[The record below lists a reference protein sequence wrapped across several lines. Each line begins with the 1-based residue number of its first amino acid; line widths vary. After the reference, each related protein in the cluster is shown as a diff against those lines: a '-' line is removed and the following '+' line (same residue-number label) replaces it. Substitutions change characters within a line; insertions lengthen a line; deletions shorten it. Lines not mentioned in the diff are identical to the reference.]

1 MNGQDRELIYLT
13 IDMWH
18 PDCWTLHVTEG
29 ADAGLLG
36 YEMTLGKGQYRL
48 YRAYSGDHDELEKL
62 LSAIEDSEFTNELLI
77 LSPSTSADSS
87 AYGLVTQDIL
97 VDFPPAP
104 SIRDAFASRGFM
116 HYGPSQHEDGRER
129 RSLLAL
135 TNRETVDTTL
145 DELRDLYDADFDIQ
159 QLTSSTPPSGMTS
172 LPEDGLSP
180 RQREVFQ
187 LAQSRGYYEYP
198 RKVTAQELADGMDIT
213 KSTLLEH
220 LRKAEQKLITGI
232 EFH

>member
-1 MNGQDRELIYLT
+1 MSGGDRELIYLT

-18 PDCWTLHVTEG
+18 PDCWTLHVTEA

-36 YEMTLGKGQYRL
+36 YEMTLGEGQYRL
-48 YRAYSGDHDELEKL
+48 YRAYSGDTDELETL
-62 LSAIEDSEFTNELLI
+62 LSAIEDSEYTDELLI
-77 LSPSTSADSS
+77 LAPSTSADSS

-135 TNRETVDTTL
+135 TDRATVDTTL
-145 DELRDLYDADFDIQ
+145 DELRDRYDADFDIR
-159 QLTSSTPPSGMTS
+159 QLTSSTPPSGMTA

-198 RKVTAQELADGMDIT
+198 RQVTAQGLADEMEIT

-220 LRKAEQKLITGI
+220 LRKAEQKLVAGI

>member
-1 MNGQDRELIYLT
+1 MSGQERELIYLT

-18 PDCWTLHVTEG
+18 SDCWTLHVTEA

-62 LSAIEDSEFTNELLI
+62 LTAIGDSEFTDELLI

-116 HYGPSQHEDGRER
+116 HYGPSNTRMGENVARYLPSPPER
-129 RSLLAL
+129 LSIPRLM
-135 TNRETVDTTL
+135 NFETCMMRTL
-145 DELRDLYDADFDIQ
+145 I
-159 QLTSSTPPSGMTS
+159 SSNS
-172 LPEDGLSP
+172 
-180 RQREVFQ
+180 RVQRLQ
-187 LAQSRGYYEYP
+187 AG
-198 RKVTAQELADGMDIT
+198 
-213 KSTLLEH
+213 
-220 LRKAEQKLITGI
+220 
-232 EFH
+232 

>member
-1 MNGQDRELIYLT
+1 MSDQDRELIYLT

-18 PDCWTLHVTEG
+18 PDCWTLHVTEA

-48 YRAYSGDHDELEKL
+48 YRAYSGDHNELEKL
-62 LSAIEDSEFTNELLI
+62 LTAIEDSEFTDELLI
-77 LSPSTSADSS
+77 LAPSTSADSS
-87 AYGLVTQDIL
+87 VYGLVTQDIL

-135 TNRETVDTTL
+135 TNRVTVDTTL

-159 QLTSSTPPSGMTS
+159 QLTSSKPPSGMTS

-187 LAQSRGYYEYP
+187 LAQNRGYYEYP
-198 RKVTAQELADGMDIT
+198 RKVTAQELADEMDIT
-213 KSTLLEH
+213 KSTLIEH
-220 LRKAEQKLITGI
+220 LRKAEQKLMTGI